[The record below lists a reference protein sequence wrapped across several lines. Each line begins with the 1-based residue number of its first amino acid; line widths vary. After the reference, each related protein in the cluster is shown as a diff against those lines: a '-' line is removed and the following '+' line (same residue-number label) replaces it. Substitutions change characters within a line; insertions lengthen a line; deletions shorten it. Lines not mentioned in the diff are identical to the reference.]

1 MKTNYKRNF
10 LIKNT
15 KIISNYFKL
24 FQNFF
29 IQRKRKYQLTQ
40 HIDTTPLLNV
50 FSLSKPCQRYL
61 NTITRTDGVQRDVCV
76 ENMLRPMCPQPV
88 RNVNVY
94 SLSKNVRRTIA
105 EENVQ
110 NGARIVK
117 EWQRATA
124 PKNVMDVIVYT
135 QWNLT
140 TRGLGHIQILP
151 NIQILPTNCL
161 HYCVNQFCLFNNFF
175 FY

>member
-1 MKTNYKRNF
+1 
-10 LIKNT
+10 
-15 KIISNYFKL
+15 
-24 FQNFF
+24 
-29 IQRKRKYQLTQ
+29 
-40 HIDTTPLLNV
+40 
-50 FSLSKPCQRYL
+50 
-61 NTITRTDGVQRDVCV
+61 
-76 ENMLRPMCPQPV
+76 MCPQPV

-124 PKNVMDVIVYT
+124 PKNVMDVVVYT

-140 TRGLGHIQILP
+140 TRGLGHI
-151 NIQILPTNCL
+151 
-161 HYCVNQFCLFNNFF
+161 
-175 FY
+175 